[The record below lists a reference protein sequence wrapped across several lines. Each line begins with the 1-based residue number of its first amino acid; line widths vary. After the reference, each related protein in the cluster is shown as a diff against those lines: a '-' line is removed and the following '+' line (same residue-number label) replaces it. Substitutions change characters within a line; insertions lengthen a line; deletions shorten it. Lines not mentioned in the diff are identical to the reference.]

1 MNIKDYLKDRALFLL
16 INFILFIILC
26 GIMLLV
32 NLGTSLIM
40 LLFLIWFFPL
50 LSFMLAEFIKLKRF
64 YDELYNTMDNLD
76 KKYLLSEIIKEP
88 EFIEGKFIYDLLKQA
103 NKNMHEH
110 VKKYRDMQSEY
121 REYIE
126 IWVHEIK
133 TPIASTKLV
142 IENNQNEV
150 TKIINYEIKKIED
163 YIEQVLYYSRS
174 NTVSKDYIIKEF
186 SLATLV
192 RTVIKKNSRD
202 LINKKISI
210 DIESIEG
217 TVYSDAKWLEFILN
231 QIVGNS
237 IKYSKIKKSRI
248 RVYSVRNENNIV
260 LNIEDNGIGIIDKD
274 INRIFEKGFTGE
286 NGRKFGK
293 STGMGLYLCKKLSE
307 QLGLGLTLTSKI
319 GEGTKVSIIFPLGK
333 VNLIG

>member
-210 DIESIEG
+210 DIESVEG

-319 GEGTKVSIIFPLGK
+319 GEGTRVSIIFPLGK
-333 VNLIG
+333 VNLID